1 MQSDSFTAAAV
12 QFQVG
17 GDKQANFEI
26 VERLT
31 RQAAARGAR
40 LVGLP
45 ELFYWGGPRE
55 QEAVAAEAVPGPTT
69 RRLSDL
75 ARALGVYLVG
85 GSILEKV
92 DGDSRV
98 YNTCCTFDPEG
109 TMVALYRKVHLF
121 DVDIGDRVA
130 VRESDTRRA
139 GDRAVVLPTD
149 LGTIGLAVCYDLRF
163 PELFRRLV
171 DRDAVLVCMPSAF
184 TLATGAV
191 HWEPLL
197 RARAIENQLYV
208 VAPNQVGRGASGIA
222 NYGNSMIV
230 DPWGTV
236 LARAADGDGVVLAD
250 IDLGY
255 LERVRREIPC
265 LEHRVFRG

>member
-1 MQSDSFTAAAV
+1 MQSDPYTAAAV

-17 GDKQANFEI
+17 DDKDANFETAT
-26 VERLT
+26 RLT
-31 RQAAARGAR
+31 RRAVDRGAR

-45 ELFYWGGPRE
+45 ELFFWGGPRE
-55 QEAVAAEAVPGPTT
+55 QEAVAAETIPGPTT
-69 RRLSDL
+69 RRLGEL
-75 ARALGVYLVG
+75 ARELGVYLVG

-92 DGDSRV
+92 PGDSRV
-98 YNTCCTFDPEG
+98 YNTCCSFDPDG
-109 TMVALYRKVHLF
+109 TIAALYRKVHLF
-121 DVDIGDRVA
+121 DVDIGDRVS
-130 VRESDTRRA
+130 VRESATRRA
-139 GDRAVVLPTD
+139 GERAVVVPTD

-184 TLATGAV
+184 TFATGSV

-197 RARAIENQLYV
+197 RARAIENQVYV
-208 VAPNQVGRGASGIA
+208 LAPDQVGRGASGIA

-230 DPWGTV
+230 DPWGTIV
-236 LARAADGDGVVLAD
+236 ARAADGDGVVLAD

-255 LERVRREIPC
+255 LQRVRREIPC